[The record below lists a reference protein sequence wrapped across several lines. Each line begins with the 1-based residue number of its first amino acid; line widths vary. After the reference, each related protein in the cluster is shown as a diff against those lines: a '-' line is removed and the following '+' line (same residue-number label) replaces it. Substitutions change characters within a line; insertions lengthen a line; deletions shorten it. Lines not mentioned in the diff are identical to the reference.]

1 MVTSFLNPFTDLYN
15 KATSSPDYSVT
26 YKGIFN
32 ELLNKCINIFEV
44 KGLPETVNTRYFLT
58 SLILTG
64 DCALWKCKGEWVA
77 VKGTRGA
84 EPDGYYLP
92 TEYVIANPIF
102 GSGNVKINSNEIEV
116 FFWTSTDELM
126 YTSSNGMYPLLDRT
140 ARVLTDIH
148 ISIICAL
155 KNSRVTNI
163 FTATTN
169 AEKEALNRL
178 ITDMRLGKDAYTALQ
193 SLTSKM
199 QVNPVVDNTDLY
211 RLIQEFVE
219 LEQFTLAQFY
229 HSIAVNSNYNL
240 KRAQINN
247 EEIMTNSYILV
258 VNLFDTEQQLKQK
271 AKEFNS
277 KSGLNISIDYSE
289 AWKKLQEMEERPVG
303 EKSDENS
310 ENNLVDQSEEN
321 SDENLVDQN
330 KETTEDKKSED
341 EKSEDDKSEE
351 KEGDEDDTKK
361 KNNKKD

>member
-1 MVTSFLNPFTDLYN
+1 MVTSFLNPFTELYS

-44 KGLPETVNTRYFLT
+44 KGLPETVNSRYFLT

-92 TEYVIANPIF
+92 TEYVIANPVF
-102 GSGNVKINSNEIEV
+102 GSGNVNVNSDEIEV
-116 FFWTSTDELM
+116 FFWSSTDELM
-126 YTSSNGMYPLLDRT
+126 YTASSGMYPLIDRT

-169 AEKEALNRL
+169 SEKEALNRL
-178 ITDMRLGKDAYTALQ
+178 ITDMKLGKDSYVAVQ
-193 SLTSKM
+193 QLTSKM
-199 QVNPVVDNTDLY
+199 QVNPVIANIDLY

-271 AKEFNS
+271 STEFNS

-289 AWKKLQEMEERPVG
+289 AWKKLQEMESRPVG
-303 EKSDENS
+303 EEND
-310 ENNLVDQSEEN
+310 DQKGGE
-321 SDENLVDQN
+321 
-330 KETTEDKKSED
+330 ED
-341 EKSEDDKSEE
+341 EQEEKDDSEDDVQ
-351 KEGDEDDTKK
+351 
-361 KNNKKD
+361 

>member
-1 MVTSFLNPFTDLYN
+1 MVTSYLNPFIDLYS

-26 YKGIFN
+26 YRGIFN

-44 KGLPETVNTRYFLT
+44 KGLPETVNSRYFLT

-92 TEYVIANPIF
+92 TEYVIANPVF
-102 GSGNVKINSNEIEV
+102 GSGNIKVNSDEIEV
-116 FFWTSTDELM
+116 FFWSSTDELM
-126 YTSSNGMYPLLDRT
+126 YTASSGMYPLIDRT

-169 AEKEALNRL
+169 SEKEALNRL
-178 ITDMRLGKDAYTALQ
+178 ITDMKLGKDSYVALQ
-193 SLTSKM
+193 QLTSKM
-199 QVNPVVDNTDLY
+199 QVNPVITNTDLY

-271 AKEFNS
+271 AEQFNF

-289 AWKKLQEMEERPVG
+289 AWKKLQEMEEQPVG
-303 EKSDENS
+303 EENDKQKGGEEDEQEEKDDS
-310 ENNLVDQSEEN
+310 ENDVQ
-321 SDENLVDQN
+321 
-330 KETTEDKKSED
+330 
-341 EKSEDDKSEE
+341 
-351 KEGDEDDTKK
+351 
-361 KNNKKD
+361 

>member
-1 MVTSFLNPFTDLYN
+1 
-15 KATSSPDYSVT
+15 
-26 YKGIFN
+26 
-32 ELLNKCINIFEV
+32 
-44 KGLPETVNTRYFLT
+44 
-58 SLILTG
+58 
-64 DCALWKCKGEWVA
+64 
-77 VKGTRGA
+77 
-84 EPDGYYLP
+84 
-92 TEYVIANPIF
+92 
-102 GSGNVKINSNEIEV
+102 
-116 FFWTSTDELM
+116 
-126 YTSSNGMYPLLDRT
+126 
-140 ARVLTDIH
+140 
-148 ISIICAL
+148 
-155 KNSRVTNI
+155 
-163 FTATTN
+163 
-169 AEKEALNRL
+169 
-178 ITDMRLGKDAYTALQ
+178 MRLGKDAYTALQ

-330 KETTEDKKSED
+330 EETTEDKKSED

>member
-1 MVTSFLNPFTDLYN
+1 MVTSYLNPFIDLYS
-15 KATSSPDYSVT
+15 KATSSPDYSIT
-26 YKGIFN
+26 YRGIFN

-44 KGLPETVNTRYFLT
+44 KGLPETVNSRYFLT

-92 TEYVIANPIF
+92 TEYVIANPVF
-102 GSGNVKINSNEIEV
+102 GSGNVNVNSDEIEV
-116 FFWTSTDELM
+116 FFWSSTDELM
-126 YTSSNGMYPLLDRT
+126 YTASSGMYPLIDRT

-169 AEKEALNRL
+169 SEKEALNRL
-178 ITDMRLGKDAYTALQ
+178 ITDMKLGKDSYVAVQ
-193 SLTSKM
+193 QLTSKM
-199 QVNPVVDNTDLY
+199 QVNPVIANTDLY

-271 AKEFNS
+271 STEFNS

-289 AWKKLQEMEERPVG
+289 AWKKLQEMESRPVG
-303 EKSDENS
+303 EENDE
-310 ENNLVDQSEEN
+310 QKGGEE
-321 SDENLVDQN
+321 DEQE
-330 KETTEDKKSED
+330 ETTD
-341 EKSEDDKSEE
+341 SEDDVQ
-351 KEGDEDDTKK
+351 
-361 KNNKKD
+361 

>member
-1 MVTSFLNPFTDLYN
+1 MVTSYLNPFTELYS
-15 KATSSPDYSVT
+15 KATSSPDYSIT

-44 KGLPETVNTRYFLT
+44 KGLPESVNTRYFLT

-92 TEYVIANPIF
+92 TEYVIANPVF
-102 GSGNVKINSNEIEV
+102 GSGNVKVNSDEIEV
-116 FFWTSTDELM
+116 FFWSSTDELM
-126 YTSSNGMYPLLDRT
+126 YTASSGMYPLIDRT

-169 AEKEALNRL
+169 SEKEALNRL
-178 ITDMRLGKDAYTALQ
+178 ITDMKLGKDSYVALQ
-193 SLTSKM
+193 QLASKM
-199 QVNPVVDNTDLY
+199 QVNPVIANTDLY

-271 AKEFNS
+271 AEQFNS
-277 KSGLNISIDYSE
+277 KSGLKISIDYSE
-289 AWKKLQEMEERPVG
+289 AWKKLQEMESQPVG
-303 EKSDENS
+303 EENDEQKGG
-310 ENNLVDQSEEN
+310 E
-321 SDENLVDQN
+321 
-330 KETTEDKKSED
+330 ED
-341 EKSEDDKSEE
+341 EQEE
-351 KEGDEDDTKK
+351 KDDS
-361 KNNKKD
+361 KDDVQ